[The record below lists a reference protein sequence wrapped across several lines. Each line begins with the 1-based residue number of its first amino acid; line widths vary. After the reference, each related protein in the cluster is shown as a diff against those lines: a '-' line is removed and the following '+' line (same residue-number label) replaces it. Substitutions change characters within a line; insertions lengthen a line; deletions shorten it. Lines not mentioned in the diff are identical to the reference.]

1 MCSLPHVKSSLC
13 EAYCMRNLLYVES
26 ILSVIMRSLFQLCEY
41 RLGSKNNYITDLVV
55 APKQGRARRAA
66 DHDIFVFGRCL
77 QHGRRIFLQA

>member
-13 EAYCMRNLLYVES
+13 EAYCMRSLLYVES
-26 ILSVIMRSLFQLCEY
+26 ILSVIMRSLEY

-66 DHDIFVFGRCL
+66 DHGIIG
-77 QHGRRIFLQA
+77 